1 MVPAAGATA
10 AAVGTSSAVPAT
22 ALIGAADTLS
32 TGADSPCSAPAA
44 TFAGRPASAGPDTV
58 EVLKYGLQG
67 AGARSGRNVR
77 GLGR

>member
-1 MVPAAGATA
+1 MPAAGATA

-44 TFAGRPASAGPDTV
+44 TFAGRPASAGP
-58 EVLKYGLQG
+58 
-67 AGARSGRNVR
+67 AP
-77 GLGR
+77 